1 MNELF
6 NDRFQCSKNGVKI
19 HMLFVAPADKQLGPN
34 VKSNIG
40 YYHFDLINHQSQI
53 KDHVFLV

>member
-1 MNELF
+1 
-6 NDRFQCSKNGVKI
+6 
-19 HMLFVAPADKQLGPN
+19 MLFVAPADKQLGPN

-40 YYHFDLINHQSQI
+40 YYHFDLNNHQSQI